1 MPRALFPLI
10 LSLLA
15 ALFLL
20 MRAPFAASDMDAL
33 LPPDAALPA
42 REQAL
47 LQAAE
52 TAQGRQLLLLV
63 GATAPLPAAQAVVR
77 NWQASG
83 LVADIA
89 IARTPPL
96 DELRAAFFQ
105 RGFLALPP
113 TARQQLHDD
122 PAIYFAARAADLAN
136 PFAVAVLPPQK
147 DWLGFSRF
155 LPAPLAA
162 HWQADAAGYL
172 VREADGRRW
181 LLIRATLADA
191 PNILGEARLIPLI
204 EHSAAQAAAQ
214 GATLHVAGTA
224 VFAAS
229 SRQAGEAEGRWM
241 STLGATLTLLLAG
254 VVFRRAR
261 VLLIALPLACG
272 LVCGLAA
279 VVALCGSVHLL
290 TLVIGSSL
298 IGLLLDFPLHWLGKS
313 TAPDWQADGALAALR
328 RPFLISLLITLAGY
342 AFLLATPLPILRQSA
357 VFALAALPTAW
368 LTTLWTLPPLF
379 RRFRPR
385 ANPTFGRLAGI
396 LLRGSR
402 ALRRRVLVIPALAL
416 LAVGLWHSDWQD
428 DIRQWVALP
437 PQWLQQAAEVARISG
452 VKPAAQQY
460 LLYAT
465 DEDALLRLD
474 AALAAKLDTAKAAGA
489 VQDYSAISQWVWTKD
504 AQAATLDDLHDL
516 AAEPA
521 AWQALTDLGI
531 PADSIRDALQRA
543 RPSAPQGIAAQLDNP
558 LAARWQGHYLG
569 NVNPPSCTYI
579 PPLSASPPD
588 LQPIPAAPSQQLRF
602 ERRLQE
608 NCARLYTR
616 VTLYGVRDSAAL
628 AALADGDAIR
638 YHDRRA
644 RLNTL
649 FGATRSE
656 ALWLKLASYLVAW
669 GILRAAGFNRR
680 DSLSILAVPLAAA
693 IATVALLR
701 ALAIP
706 ISLFAAF
713 GLLLIS
719 AIGVDY
725 AVYAKSGGAP
735 AAIRYRGMLLAAL
748 TTITSFGILA
758 LSATPAVAAFGATV
772 AIGIALSL
780 TFATW
785 LFPPTTKEP
794 HGNP

>member
-33 LPPDAALPA
+33 LPPDAALPVQ
-42 REQAL
+42 EQAL

-52 TAQGRQLLLLV
+52 AAQGRQLLLLV
-63 GATAPLPAAQAVVR
+63 GADAPLPAAQAVVR
-77 NWQASG
+77 DWQASG

-96 DELRAAFFQ
+96 DELRTAFF
-105 RGFLALPP
+105 RHGFLTLPP
-113 TARQQLHDD
+113 AARQQLHSD
-122 PAIYFAARAADLAN
+122 PAAYFAARAADLAN
-136 PFAVAVLPPQK
+136 PFAVAVLPPQE
-147 DWLGFSRF
+147 DWPGFSRF

-162 HWQADAAGYL
+162 HWQADGAGYL

-181 LLIRATLADA
+181 LLIHATLADA

-214 GATLHVAGTA
+214 GAILHVAGTA

-241 STLGATLTLLLAG
+241 SALGATLTLLLAG

-313 TAPDWQADGALAALR
+313 TAPDWQADSALAALR

-402 ALRRRVLVIPALAL
+402 ALHRRVLLIPAIAL
-416 LAVGLWHSDWQD
+416 LAAGLWHSDWQD

-452 VKPAAQQY
+452 VEPAAQQY
-460 LLYAT
+460 LLRAV

-474 AALAAKLDTAKAAGA
+474 AALAVRLDAAKVAGA
-489 VQDYSAISQWVWTKD
+489 VQDYSAISQWVWTTD
-504 AQAATLDDLHDL
+504 AQAATAADLQRL

-531 PADSIRDALQRA
+531 PAAEVRDALRHA
-543 RPSAPQGIAAQLDNP
+543 AANAPQDIAAQLDNP
-558 LAARWQGHYLG
+558 LAVRWQGHYLG
-569 NVNPPSCTYI
+569 RQCR
-579 PPLSASPPD
+579 PPD
-588 LQPIPAAPSQQLRF
+588 AHIVTPSPVEGQGQQAPSTSD
-602 ERRLQE
+602 
-608 NCARLYTR
+608 CPTYTR

-628 AALADGDAIR
+628 AALADGNAIR

-693 IATVALLR
+693 FATVALLR
-701 ALAIP
+701 AFAIP

-785 LFPPTTKEP
+785 LFPSNTKEP
-794 HGNP
+794 HGKP

>member
-20 MRAPFAASDMDAL
+20 MRTPFAASDMDAL

-52 TAQGRQLLLLV
+52 AAQGRQLLLLI
-63 GATAPLPAAQAVVR
+63 GADAPLPAAQAVVR
-77 NWQASG
+77 DWQASG

-113 TARQQLHDD
+113 AARQQLHDD
-122 PAIYFAARAADLAN
+122 PAAYFATRAADLAN
-136 PFAVAVLPPQK
+136 PFAVAVLPPQE
-147 DWLGFSRF
+147 DWAGFSRF

-162 HWQADAAGYL
+162 HWQADDDGYL

-204 EHSAAQAAAQ
+204 EHSTAQAAAQ

-241 STLGATLTLLLAG
+241 SALGATLTLLLAG

-313 TAPDWQADGALAALR
+313 TAPDWQADSALAALR

-357 VFALAALPTAW
+357 VFALGALPTAW

-385 ANPTFGRLAGI
+385 ANPAFGRLAGI

-452 VKPAAQQY
+452 VEPAAQQY

-474 AALAAKLDTAKAAGA
+474 ATLAAKLDTAKAAGA

-516 AAEPA
+516 AAKPA

-531 PADSIRDALQRA
+531 PADNIRDALQRA

-558 LAARWQGHYLG
+558 IAARWQGHYLG
-569 NVNPPSCTYI
+569 RPCA
-579 PPLSASPPD
+579 PL
-588 LQPIPAAPSQQLRF
+588 APSDAGPSDVGWALAHRSPDTDGAQRQPMTTDD
-602 ERRLQE
+602 
-608 NCARLYTR
+608 CPAYTR

>member
-52 TAQGRQLLLLV
+52 AAQGRQLLLLV
-63 GATAPLPAAQAVVR
+63 GADAPLPAAQAVVR
-77 NWQASG
+77 DWQSSG

-89 IARTPPL
+89 ITRTPPL

-105 RGFLALPP
+105 RSFLALPP
-113 TARQQLHDD
+113 ATRQQLHSD
-122 PAIYFAARAADLAN
+122 PAAYFAARAADLAN
-136 PFAVAVLPPQK
+136 PFAVAMLPPQE

-162 HWQADAAGYL
+162 HWQADGDGYL

-204 EHSAAQAAAQ
+204 EHSAAQATTQ

-254 VVFRRAR
+254 AVFRRAR

-313 TAPDWQADGALAALR
+313 TAPDWQADSALAALR
-328 RPFLISLLITLAGY
+328 RPFLISLLITLTGY

-357 VFALAALPTAW
+357 VFALAALPIAW

-385 ANPTFGRLAGI
+385 ANPAFGRLADI

-437 PQWLQQAAEVARISG
+437 PQWLQQAAEVVRISG
-452 VKPAAQQY
+452 VEPAAQQY
-460 LLYAT
+460 LLRAV
-465 DEDALLRLD
+465 DEDALLCLD
-474 AALAAKLDTAKAAGA
+474 AALAARLDAAKVAGA

-504 AQAATLDDLHDL
+504 AQAATLDDLQRL

-531 PADSIRDALQRA
+531 PAVEVRDALRHA
-543 RPSAPQGIAAQLDNP
+543 AANVPQDIAAQLASP
-558 LAARWQGHYLG
+558 LAVRWQGHYLG
-569 NVNPPSCTYI
+569 RQCR
-579 PPLSASPPD
+579 PPD
-588 LQPIPAAPSQQLRF
+588 AHAITTPSPVEGQGQQAPSTSD
-602 ERRLQE
+602 
-608 NCARLYTR
+608 CPAYTR

>member
-52 TAQGRQLLLLV
+52 AAQGRQLLLLV
-63 GATAPLPAAQAVVR
+63 GADAPLPTAQAVVR
-77 NWQASG
+77 DWQASG

-113 TARQQLHDD
+113 ATRQQLHND
-122 PAIYFAARAADLAN
+122 PAAYFAARAADLAN
-136 PFAVAVLPPQK
+136 PFAVAVLPPQE
-147 DWLGFSRF
+147 DWAGFSRF

-162 HWQADAAGYL
+162 HWQADGAGYL
-172 VREADGRRW
+172 VREADGKRW

-241 STLGATLTLLLAG
+241 SALGATLTLLLAG

-279 VVALCGSVHLL
+279 VVALCGNVHLL

-313 TAPDWQADGALAALR
+313 TAPDWQADSALAALR

-385 ANPTFGRLAGI
+385 ANPAFGRLAGI

-402 ALRRRVLVIPALAL
+402 AMRRRVLLIPALAL

-437 PQWLQQAAEVARISG
+437 PQWLQQAVEVARISG
-452 VKPAAQQY
+452 VEPAAQQY
-460 LLYAT
+460 LLRAA
-465 DEDALLRLD
+465 DEDTLLRLD
-474 AALAAKLDTAKAAGA
+474 AALATRLDAAKAAGA
-489 VQDYSAISQWVWTKD
+489 VQDYSAISQWVWTTD
-504 AQAATLDDLHDL
+504 AQTATVADLQRL
-516 AAEPA
+516 AANPA
-521 AWQALTDLGI
+521 AWQALTELGI
-531 PADSIRDALQRA
+531 PAAEVRDALRHA
-543 RPSAPQGIAAQLDNP
+543 AANAPQDIAAQLENP
-558 LAARWQGHYLG
+558 LAVRWQGHYLRRPCA
-569 NVNPPSCTYI
+569 PP
-579 PPLSASPPD
+579 
-588 LQPIPAAPSQQLRF
+588 APSDAGPSDVGWALAHRSPDADGVQRQPMTTDD
-602 ERRLQE
+602 
-608 NCARLYTR
+608 CPVYTR